1 MVGSISNSKKAT
13 QKQVDRVC
21 KVVWETFKDSSIV
34 AKYKDQEVAE
44 VETFY
49 TPLDSP
55 NQFID
60 ENEPSW
66 LVGIGR

>member
-1 MVGSISNSKKAT
+1 MLKHIN
-13 QKQVDRVC
+13 
-21 KVVWETFKDSSIV
+21 IV
-34 AKYKDQEVAE
+34 EEYEDQEVAE

-66 LVGIGR
+66 LVGIGRRLFTPY